1 MDFKR
6 FLINRLILF
15 FILSTLIAVA
25 VSLIGSAFD
34 GEASLG
40 YGALLKPMEYA
51 ALCLV
56 PTLVTY
62 SPRELSPK
70 ALLLRKSLMLLLL
83 EGVILA
89 IAFTS
94 PGIDTGS
101 AGVVLAIALSVLAI
115 FVLANLLLWLKDSAE
130 ARTLNRDLEK
140 FRKLHGN
147 TVGDRNG

>member
-1 MDFKR
+1 MELKR
-6 FLINRLILF
+6 FLVNRLILF

-34 GEASLG
+34 ADASLS
-40 YGALLKPMEYA
+40 YGSLLMPMEYA
-51 ALCLV
+51 ALCLL

-62 SPRELSPK
+62 SRRELSPK
-70 ALLLRKSLMLLLL
+70 AMLLRKALMLLLL
-83 EGVILA
+83 EGVILF

-101 AGVVLAIALSVLAI
+101 AEVVLTVAGSVLAI

-130 ARTLNRDLEK
+130 AKTMNRDLER
-140 FRKLHGN
+140 FRRLHE
-147 TVGDRNG
+147 